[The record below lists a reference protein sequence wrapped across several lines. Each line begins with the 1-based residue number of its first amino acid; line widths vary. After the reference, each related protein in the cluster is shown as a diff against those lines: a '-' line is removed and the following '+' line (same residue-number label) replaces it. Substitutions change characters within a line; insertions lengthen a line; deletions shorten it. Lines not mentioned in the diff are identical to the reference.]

1 MKRWR
6 VVGLVAAAALF
17 AAHQAQ
23 SFQPGQVLWRDPG
36 PIAQRDAFWGGGS
49 AERAPKPPFTFVKE
63 NTKGT
68 SPKVIVT
75 DANGVEWSVK
85 YGPEA
90 HAEVAAARLLW
101 TFGYPVQET
110 YYVHEGSIAGA
121 RDLQRAR
128 EVIKPDG
135 TFWEA
140 RFERRDPKIVE
151 GEGWP
156 LSGNPFDGTKE
167 MSGLL
172 LLFALINNWDTDLAK
187 NQAIYTVTTD
197 AGTEQWY
204 MADDIGASFG
214 RFDERSPIKWNLDE
228 YRKDKLIARVEP
240 DAIVLNYR
248 AYGTPPTRVP
258 MAHARWFASM
268 ASQLTEAQ
276 VRKAFEAAGTPADRI
291 GGFTAVFMQK
301 LDELKKAAAGS

>member
-1 MKRWR
+1 MKTSR
-6 VVGLVAAAALF
+6 VIGFVLAAGLF

-23 SFQPGQVLWRDPG
+23 SFGQSRVLWRDPG
-36 PIAQRDAFWGGGS
+36 PLAQRDLFWGNGAGD
-49 AERAPKPPFTFVKE
+49 RAPKPPLAFVKE

-75 DANGVEWSVK
+75 DANGAEWSVK
-85 YGPEA
+85 FGAEA
-90 HAEVAAARLLW
+90 HSEVAAARLLW
-101 TFGYPVQET
+101 AFGYPVQEM
-110 YYVHEGSIAGA
+110 YYVHEGQIAGVK
-121 RDLQRAR
+121 DLQRAD

-140 RFERRDPKIVE
+140 RFERRDPKMVE

-172 LLFALINNWDTDLAK
+172 LLFALMNNWDTDLAK
-187 NQAIYTVTTD
+187 NQAVYTVTTD

-204 MADDIGASFG
+204 VADDVGATFG
-214 RFDERSPIKWNLDE
+214 RFDERAPIKWNLDE

-248 AYGTPPTRVP
+248 AYGMPPTRVP
-258 MAHARWFASM
+258 MEHARWFVSM
-268 ASQLTEAQ
+268 ASQLSEAQ
-276 VRKAFEAAGTPADRI
+276 VRKAFDAAGTPAEQAA
-291 GGFTAVFMQK
+291 GFTAVFMRK
-301 LDELKKAAAGS
+301 LEELKKATSGS